1 MTEFV
6 GRTVTEATEEG
17 LATLGLTIDDV
28 DVEILDEGRG
38 GVFGLGSDPRGC
50 VSPGAGSDEE
60 IIPPELDREETMEN
74 HASPAPD
81 DNSPPPIVAASVT
94 ADKETESSD
103 TASYDP
109 QGLLALSQQLLQ
121 GLLDHMG
128 LETKVEATV
137 AAIGETDEPMYLLN
151 IAGEDLG
158 VLIGRRGET
167 LDAIQYLVRLM
178 VNHRTHTWPH
188 IEVDVEH
195 YMQRRELTL
204 QRLAQSMAE
213 RAVNSGRT
221 VVLEAMPARERRII
235 HVTLQ
240 GREDVD
246 TQSIG
251 EGENRK
257 VTIIPR

>member
-1 MTEFV
+1 MDDRDSSEPEDIYPP
-6 GRTVTEATEEG
+6 EATPP
-17 LATLGLTIDDV
+17 AITV
-28 DVEILDEGRG
+28 VETDNKEME
-38 GVFGLGSDPRGC
+38 
-50 VSPGAGSDEE
+50 SPD
-60 IIPPELDREETMEN
+60 
-74 HASPAPD
+74 
-81 DNSPPPIVAASVT
+81 AASDD
-94 ADKETESSD
+94 AQD
-103 TASYDP
+103 
-109 QGLLALSQQLLQ
+109 LLALSQQLLQ

-128 LETKVEATV
+128 LNATVEATI
-137 AAIGETDEPMYLLN
+137 AETAEADEPMYLLN
-151 IAGEDLG
+151 IEGEDLG

-195 YMQRRELTL
+195 YMQRRQLTL

-240 GREDVD
+240 EREDVD